1 MAEHFKSNF
10 KISFWCKSGRGQRL
24 STPPPPRARQV
35 GVHGSSWSS
44 AGESPEKRAS
54 LGGALGAPTPHRP
67 MATNLSL
74 TEREV
79 LEAKVLR
86 QLLEHYFRIV
96 QASVIDSV
104 PNANTPPP
112 PPPSY

>member
-1 MAEHFKSNF
+1 
-10 KISFWCKSGRGQRL
+10 
-24 STPPPPRARQV
+24 
-35 GVHGSSWSS
+35 VHGSSWSS

-54 LGGALGAPTPHRP
+54 LGGAHGAPTPHRP

-104 PNANTPPP
+104 PKAIMLMLVNSLQRDLCVPPP
-112 PPPSY
+112 PPRRHAHLHPNP